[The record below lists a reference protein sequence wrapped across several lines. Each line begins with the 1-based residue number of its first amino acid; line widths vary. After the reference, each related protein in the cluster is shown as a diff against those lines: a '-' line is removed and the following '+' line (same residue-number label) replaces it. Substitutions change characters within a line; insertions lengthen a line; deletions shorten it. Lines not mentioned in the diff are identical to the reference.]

1 MEHDIFFDGNVKEYS
16 WSIKTKDKV
25 ADQIREHPPA
35 FRSGGKLDI
44 KNNDESRFVALH
56 VGIYWGIGV
65 NIIKDNDVIN
75 VMCDS
80 KIMFEIMTGE
90 EKIDNDIIN
99 DKVYFINQLTN
110 LRKLKLNYQ
119 LIESKENIATKNL
132 FAEDN
137 LQEEILRDMSK
148 YNTNIIDVV
157 LSNTCFN

>member
-119 LIESKENIATKNL
+119 LIESKENIATKHL
-132 FAEDN
+132 FAEDDTAG
-137 LQEEILRDMSK
+137 RDSK
-148 YNTNIIDVV
+148 GYV
-157 LSNTCFN
+157 

>member
-16 WSIKTKDKV
+16 WSIKTNDKV

-44 KNNDESRFVALH
+44 KNNEESRFVALH
-56 VGIYWGIGV
+56 VGIYWGLGV
-65 NIIKDNDVIN
+65 NIIKNNDVVN

-80 KIMFEIMTGE
+80 KIMFEIMTGA

-119 LIESKENIATKNL
+119 LIESKENIASKHL
-132 FAEDN
+132 FADGKDTAD
-137 LQEEILRDMSK
+137 RDSFS
-148 YNTNIIDVV
+148 YV
-157 LSNTCFN
+157 

>member
-16 WSIKTKDKV
+16 WSIKTNDKV

-44 KNNDESRFVALH
+44 KNNEESRFVALH
-56 VGIYWGIGV
+56 VGIYWGLGV
-65 NIIKDNDVIN
+65 NIIKDSDVIN

-80 KIMFEIMTGE
+80 KIMFEIMTGA

-119 LIESKENIATKNL
+119 LIESKENIASKHL
-132 FAEDN
+132 FAEDDTAG
-137 LQEEILRDMSK
+137 RDSK
-148 YNTNIIDVV
+148 GYV
-157 LSNTCFN
+157 

>member
-16 WSIKTKDKV
+16 WSIKTNDKV

-44 KNNDESRFVALH
+44 KNNEESRFVALH
-56 VGIYWGIGV
+56 VGIYWGLGV
-65 NIIKDNDVIN
+65 NIIKNNDVVN

-80 KIMFEIMTGE
+80 KIMFEIMTGA

-119 LIESKENIATKNL
+119 LIESKENFATKHL
-132 FAEDN
+132 FGEDDTAG
-137 LQEEILRDMSK
+137 RDSK
-148 YNTNIIDVV
+148 GYV
-157 LSNTCFN
+157 

>member
-25 ADQIREHPPA
+25 VDQMREHPPA

-44 KNNDESRFVALH
+44 KNNEESRFVALH
-56 VGIYWGIGV
+56 VGIYWGLGV
-65 NIIKDNDVIN
+65 NIIKDNDIIN

-119 LIESKENIATKNL
+119 LIESKENIATKHL
-132 FAEDN
+132 FGEDDTAG
-137 LQEEILRDMSK
+137 RDSK
-148 YNTNIIDVV
+148 GYV
-157 LSNTCFN
+157 

>member
-56 VGIYWGIGV
+56 VGIYWGLGV

-132 FAEDN
+132 FAEDDTAG
-137 LQEEILRDMSK
+137 RDSK
-148 YNTNIIDVV
+148 GYV
-157 LSNTCFN
+157 

>member
-16 WSIKTKDKV
+16 WSIKTNDKV
-25 ADQIREHPPA
+25 ADQIRKHPPA

-44 KNNDESRFVALH
+44 KNNEESRFVALH
-56 VGIYWGIGV
+56 VGIYWGLGV
-65 NIIKDNDVIN
+65 NIIKDNDVVN

-80 KIMFEIMTGE
+80 KIMFEIMTGA

-119 LIESKENIATKNL
+119 LIESKENIASKHL
-132 FAEDN
+132 FADVDTAG
-137 LQEEILRDMSK
+137 RDSK
-148 YNTNIIDVV
+148 GYV
-157 LSNTCFN
+157 

>member
-16 WSIKTKDKV
+16 WSIKTNDKV

-44 KNNDESRFVALH
+44 KNNEESRFVALH
-56 VGIYWGIGV
+56 VGIYWGLGV

-80 KIMFEIMTGE
+80 KIMFEIMTGAK
-90 EKIDNDIIN
+90 KIDNDIIN

-119 LIESKENIATKNL
+119 LIESEENIATKHL
-132 FAEDN
+132 FGEDDTAG
-137 LQEEILRDMSK
+137 RDSK
-148 YNTNIIDVV
+148 GYV
-157 LSNTCFN
+157 

>member
-16 WSIKTKDKV
+16 WSIKTNDKV

-44 KNNDESRFVALH
+44 KNNEESRFVALH
-56 VGIYWGIGV
+56 VGIYWGLGV
-65 NIIKDNDVIN
+65 NIIKNNDVVN

-80 KIMFEIMTGE
+80 KIMFEIMTGA

-119 LIESKENIATKNL
+119 LIESKENIATKHL
-132 FAEDN
+132 FGEDDTAG
-137 LQEEILRDMSK
+137 RD
-148 YNTNIIDVV
+148 
-157 LSNTCFN
+157 SNGYV

>member
-16 WSIKTKDKV
+16 WSIKTNDKV

-44 KNNDESRFVALH
+44 KNNEESRFVALH
-56 VGIYWGIGV
+56 VGIYWGLGV
-65 NIIKDNDVIN
+65 NIIKNNDVVN

-80 KIMFEIMTGE
+80 KIMFEIMTGA

-119 LIESKENIATKNL
+119 LIESKENIATKHL
-132 FAEDN
+132 FGEDDTAGRN
-137 LQEEILRDMSK
+137 SK
-148 YNTNIIDVV
+148 GYV
-157 LSNTCFN
+157 

>member
-16 WSIKTKDKV
+16 WSIKTNDKV
-25 ADQIREHPPA
+25 ADQIRKHPPA

-44 KNNDESRFVALH
+44 KNNEESRFVALH
-56 VGIYWGIGV
+56 VGIYWGLGV

-80 KIMFEIMTGE
+80 KIMFEIMTGA

-119 LIESKENIATKNL
+119 LIESKENIASKHL
-132 FAEDN
+132 FEDVDTAG
-137 LQEEILRDMSK
+137 RDSK
-148 YNTNIIDVV
+148 GYV
-157 LSNTCFN
+157 